1 MLGNKGDIM
10 STLKTVLKEENKRL
24 HKLQKRYQKE
34 IRNLP
39 KGSLSI
45 KNRKGR
51 KYAYLAYRENDTI
64 KTDYIGRLDS
74 DSAKE
79 MKILIK
85 KRKELEALLKKTNQ
99 RITEVKKVLK

>member
-1 MLGNKGDIM
+1 M
-10 STLKTVLKEENKRL
+10 STIQTVLKEEYKRL

-34 IRNLP
+34 IGNLP
-39 KGSLSI
+39 KGSFSI

-51 KYAYLAYRENDTI
+51 KYAYRAYRENDKI
-64 KTDYIGRLDS
+64 KTDYIGKMDS

-79 MKILIK
+79 AKILIK

-99 RITEVKKVLK
+99 RIAEIKKVLK